1 MALRDGRLIRHYV
14 GLALMGLLIAASTG
28 QSVAISAPRQDWPV
42 YGGASAGDRYSPL
55 DQINRTNVKSLKQAW
70 RIETGPGGLQ
80 DSPIIVGRMAYIL
93 TPKQVLLALDGATG
107 KQIWS
112 FDPGVTG
119 VLPSRGV
126 SYWTDGKSDRRILM
140 GAMGALWALN
150 ADTGKPISSFGQA
163 GQANMREGLGSD
175 PAATP
180 VFMTTPGSI
189 YKDLIIVGFRTSET
203 PPAAAGA
210 IRAYDVRTGKLRW
223 TFNTIP
229 RPGEVGYDSWPKTA
243 WRSAGAANNW
253 TGMVVDQARG
263 IVYAPTGSAVP
274 DFIGEHR
281 KGDNLFAN
289 SLLAL
294 DANSGKRI
302 WHFQTTHHDIWDRDL
317 PSPPVLLTVKQKG
330 QSIDAVAQASKQGFV
345 FLFNRATGKPLFP
358 IQERAFPKSDIPGEQ
373 TSPTQPIPLKPAP
386 FARQTLTADML
397 TTRTA
402 EAHSWAVKAFASLRS
417 DGPYVPFG
425 LDRETVVFPGFDGGA
440 EWGGQAVDRKTGVF
454 YINSNDVPWLA
465 KLRKAATN
473 SDAGS
478 GASIY
483 EQQCAACHGTDR
495 KGSGKDF
502 PDLSTAGSRLTSPE
516 LNAIIVG
523 GRGRM
528 PGFPQLSSANLEA
541 LISFL
546 RQGPAASAV
555 KAASTGATA
564 EASIFT
570 APTPNY
576 VFTGYKKFQDPDGYP
591 AVKPPWG
598 QLSAIDLNTGAY
610 LWQVPLGEYPDLVAQ
625 GIRNTGS
632 ENYGGPII
640 TAGGIVVIAATIF
653 DRKIRAFDSKTG
665 AQLWEEALPYA
676 GNATPATYA
685 IDGRQYILI
694 ATSGARDRT
703 GPQGSAYVAF
713 ALPN

>member
-1 MALRDGRLIRHYV
+1 
-14 GLALMGLLIAASTG
+14 
-28 QSVAISAPRQDWPV
+28 
-42 YGGASAGDRYSPL
+42 
-55 DQINRTNVKSLKQAW
+55 
-70 RIETGPGGLQ
+70 
-80 DSPIIVGRMAYIL
+80 
-93 TPKQVLLALDGATG
+93 
-107 KQIWS
+107 
-112 FDPGVTG
+112 
-119 VLPSRGV
+119 
-126 SYWTDGKSDRRILM
+126 
-140 GAMGALWALN
+140 
-150 ADTGKPISSFGQA
+150 
-163 GQANMREGLGSD
+163 
-175 PAATP
+175 
-180 VFMTTPGSI
+180 
-189 YKDLIIVGFRTSET
+189 
-203 PPAAAGA
+203 
-210 IRAYDVRTGKLRW
+210 
-223 TFNTIP
+223 
-229 RPGEVGYDSWPKTA
+229 
-243 WRSAGAANNW
+243 
-253 TGMVVDQARG
+253 
-263 IVYAPTGSAVP
+263 
-274 DFIGEHR
+274 
-281 KGDNLFAN
+281 
-289 SLLAL
+289 
-294 DANSGKRI
+294 
-302 WHFQTTHHDIWDRDL
+302 
-317 PSPPVLLTVKQKG
+317 
-330 QSIDAVAQASKQGFV
+330 
-345 FLFNRATGKPLFP
+345 
-358 IQERAFPKSDIPGEQ
+358 
-373 TSPTQPIPLKPAP
+373 
-386 FARQTLTADML
+386 ML

-665 AQLWEEALPYA
+665 VQLWEEALPYA